1 MEGSGAITVVDAGG
15 MTFSSMADVRQTE
28 GVCLLGLTVHILTAG
43 ATFNLHTRQAS
54 PGALSTEKS

>member
-1 MEGSGAITVVDAGG
+1 MVDAGG

-54 PGALSTEKS
+54 PGALSTEKH